1 MTKNSKNIFKER
13 LLNNESLIG
22 IFASLGS
29 EMASEVLGS
38 SKIDY
43 TLVDMEHAPN
53 DLRDTV
59 NQMQTIKAAGGECLV
74 RIPVLDHIY
83 AKRLLDAGATSI
95 MFPQVN
101 NLKDAQNAVK
111 YVKYPPFGIRGIAG
125 ATRANNFGRELDY
138 VSTADDNIC
147 VICQI
152 ESVEACRNVKD
163 IASTEGVDLLFVGPG
178 DLSADMGFI
187 KNRSAT
193 EVKDMAI
200 KVLKEANECNK
211 PCGIMVSNISEAKDM
226 LKVGFSVIAVT
237 TDLVLLRNAVD
248 EVGQLA
254 KK

>member
-1 MTKNSKNIFKER
+1 MYKNNFKRR
-13 LLNNESLIG
+13 LLNNENQIG
-22 IFASLGS
+22 VFASLGS

-38 SKIDY
+38 SDIDY

-95 MFPQVN
+95 MFPQIN
-101 NLKDAQNAVK
+101 NIEDAQNAVK
-111 YVKYPPFGIRGIAG
+111 SVKYPPNGIRGIAG
-125 ATRANNFGRELDY
+125 ATRANNFGRETDY
-138 VSTADDNIC
+138 VSLADDNIC

-152 ESVEACRNVKD
+152 ESVEACKNVKD
-163 IASTEGVDLLFVGPG
+163 IASVKGVDLLFVGPG

-187 KNRSAT
+187 KNRAAS
-193 EVKDMAI
+193 EVKEVAI
-200 KVLKEANECNK
+200 KVLREAQKLNK
-211 PCGIMVSNISEAKDM
+211 PCGIMVSNITEAKEM
-226 LKVGFSVIAVT
+226 LNIGFSVVAVT

-248 EVGQLA
+248 EIGQLA
-254 KK
+254 KNN